1 MREIKF
7 RGYRTDK
14 NEWVTGYLAYFYDK
28 IPFISEDCCLSVV
41 PDDKI
46 MQENKEALL
55 GGFMEVNPNSIGQ
68 YTGLKDKNGKYIY
81 EGDILKL
88 IDEDESEITAYV
100 TFVDYVAKFVLKE
113 QIGQIGY
120 LKMEIWGEE
129 NMEVIGNIFENKHLL
144 IG

>member
-1 MREIKF
+1 MRKIKF
-7 RGYRTDK
+7 RGFTIDCID
-14 NEWVTGYLAYFYDK
+14 NEWVYGDLIHYDTGEIYIMPQNDK
-28 IPFISEDCCLSVV
+28 YWDIPNDGERVDEITVCQF
-41 PDDKI
+41 
-46 MQENKEALL
+46 
-55 GGFMEVNPNSIGQ
+55 
-68 YTGLKDKNGKYIY
+68 TGLKDKNGKEIY

-129 NMEVIGNIFENKHLL
+129 NMEVIGNIFENKELL
-144 IG
+144 ETE

>member
-1 MREIKF
+1 MRKIKF
-7 RGYRTDK
+7 RGLSL
-14 NEWVTGYLAYFYDK
+14 TGDWIYGNL
-28 IPFISEDCCLSVV
+28 
-41 PDDKI
+41 DDQGDMVEIFNRDDGMFSK
-46 MQENKEALL
+46 
-55 GGFMEVNPNSIGQ
+55 SIVMPKTVGQ
-68 YTGLKDKNGKYIY
+68 YTGLKDKNGKEIY